1 MTASGRFPVFLT
13 TVANGYGHARMHQY
27 EKIQKRETEVCSDAP
42 NTTTQG
48 WPRRHGNIRNSWT
61 VVTNAPSCS
70 SKHPFRAMLQVKSE
84 KVQSWPSRFPRD
96 RRRKYHCL
104 FDGEWREEVQWL
116 KIDGARLNTPIILA
130 CCTSR
135 KRVLWS
141 VVFTEKQSHGG
152 FHMLCS
158 SHSGSSHFG
167 SRLVGGLF
175 PLVVVFFFWCL
186 VDGVVFQTVGGSGL
200 SGAPVHHPRCGRA
213 PSSLVRLGLHSH
225 RHEGR
230 GWAECAASRLH
241 WAHWGQKMSPRRWKS
256 KLHCSVPRR
265 NRDEARSARACKRQ
279 ATAVVREGTPI
290 PESSGRWSRGQVV
303 NRSNKLVN
311 THRPWCPTQSSE
323 ASFWFTGIVAL
334 GLGFT
339 PPLHR
344 LRRVS
349 KKPGNSCH
357 RSQEVLLINHGIQV
371 RACPRPHFWTVRRE
385 RRLSWTPPAQR
396 QTVTTDVSG
405 RWCFTVGLT
414 EERRRLMQSGW
425 APHPM
430 QRTQVGSQFWR
441 SRVRARECG
450 SESRKPPQSR
460 PHSWRLR
467 MFWSTIW
474 HGEIQTSA
482 VTNRASQTRK
492 VWATWWEHHHGE
504 SHRDTRAVSNLF
516 EQLAGRIGAIP
527 VGGELPRAL
536 RQQRWSP
543 VNVPLIWA
551 ARRVCPSFVFK
562 K

>member
-1 MTASGRFPVFLT
+1 MEDSTCCAQAILAQAILAQDWLVDCFL
-13 TVANGYGHARMHQY
+13 
-27 EKIQKRETEVCSDAP
+27 
-42 NTTTQG
+42 
-48 WPRRHGNIRNSWT
+48 WL
-61 VVTNAPSCS
+61 SCS
-70 SKHPFRAMLQVKSE
+70 SFGASWMESCSRRLVAAVSPVPPSTIRGVAARPAVSSGWASTATATRE
-84 KVQSWPSRFPRD
+84 GDGQSAQPRGCIERTGVRRCRHEDGSRSCIAACQGGTETRPGLHEHASGKPPQWSAKERQFPSRP
-96 RRRKYHCL
+96 CL
-104 FDGEWREEVQWL
+104 FDWG
-116 KIDGARLNTPIILA
+116 KISCPCSKKTSFDGCRI
-130 CCTSR
+130 
-135 KRVLWS
+135 
-141 VVFTEKQSHGG
+141 
-152 FHMLCS
+152 
-158 SHSGSSHFG
+158 
-167 SRLVGGLF
+167 
-175 PLVVVFFFWCL
+175 
-186 VDGVVFQTVGGSGL
+186 
-200 SGAPVHHPRCGRA
+200 
-213 PSSLVRLGLHSH
+213 VRPT
-225 RHEGR
+225 
-230 GWAECAASRLH
+230 C
-241 WAHWGQKMSPRRWKS
+241 KMQRR
-256 KLHCSVPRR
+256 
-265 NRDEARSARACKRQ
+265 
-279 ATAVVREGTPI
+279 
-290 PESSGRWSRGQVV
+290 QVV
-303 NRSNKLVN
+303 TRWPGCEPQQQVGQHP
-311 THRPWCPTQSSE
+311 HRPWCPTQSSDE

-334 GLGFT
+334 GLR
-339 PPLHR
+339 LHTQA
-344 LRRVS
+344 LCTGSAGVS

-357 RSQEVLLINHGIQV
+357 RSQEVLLLINHGIQVV

-551 ARRVCPSFVFK
+551 AKRVCPSFVFK